1 MGLGSEVKKAS
12 VKRIYRLAKA
22 NVCFLQETKLELVT
36 MDVVRKLWGDDNC
49 EFRFVA
55 VTGRSGGLL
64 TMWNKYEFLLL
75 KEWSDGRLLVIKG
88 RWVKEDLEV
97 VLINVY
103 APNLVY
109 EQNILWGV
117 LTEVIIQ
124 FASPWIRGG
133 DFNVVQ
139 CRSERSRCVG
149 SAKGSREFDN
159 FIQTCKLIDLPLV
172 GKKFTWYEPDNK
184 KSRLDRF
191 LVEEHWLIQIKD
203 LQQLG
208 LKRSVSDHIPIL
220 LADVEI
226 DWGPKPFKFINGW
239 FKKKECASLIEKGWS
254 NIGSLNG
261 HLTRKLR
268 KLKGVLKKWNGD
280 NCNVLEN
287 RIVEYEDRIKVLDG
301 ISDKRVLNEGEME
314 GLKRLNVEVWDAM
327 KFKESLW
334 QQKSRMMWLKEG
346 DANTAFFHRAAKIK
360 AKRKTIYRMK
370 IGRVYDF
377 FKNHFRGCGRN
388 WRMEMELDFKRLKES
403 EVEKLE
409 VPFSIEEIRDAIWSC
424 EEFKAPGPNGF
435 NMCFF
440 IKCSNTVKD
449 DVFRMM
455 SDFHRTGKME
465 RSFNCSFIA
474 LIPKMDN
481 SNEIADF
488 RPICLVCSLYKI
500 VAKVLS

>member
-1 MGLGSEVKKAS
+1 M
-12 VKRIYRLAKA
+12 R
-22 NVCFLQETKLELVT
+22 ETKLKLVT

-55 VTGRSGGLL
+55 ATGRSGGLL
-64 TMWNKYEFLLL
+64 TMWNKDEFLLL

-103 APNLVY
+103 ASNLVY

-117 LTEVIIQ
+117 LTELIIQ

-254 NIGSLNG
+254 NIGSFEWAFN
-261 HLTRKLR
+261 K
-268 KLKGVLKKWNGD
+268 
-280 NCNVLEN
+280 
-287 RIVEYEDRIKVLDG
+287 
-301 ISDKRVLNEGEME
+301 
-314 GLKRLNVEVWDAM
+314 EVAT
-327 KFKESLW
+327 
-334 QQKSRMMWLKEG
+334 
-346 DANTAFFHRAAKIK
+346 N
-360 AKRKTIYRMK
+360 
-370 IGRVYDF
+370 
-377 FKNHFRGCGRN
+377 
-388 WRMEMELDFKRLKES
+388 
-403 EVEKLE
+403 
-409 VPFSIEEIRDAIWSC
+409 
-424 EEFKAPGPNGF
+424 
-435 NMCFF
+435 
-440 IKCSNTVKD
+440 
-449 DVFRMM
+449 
-455 SDFHRTGKME
+455 
-465 RSFNCSFIA
+465 
-474 LIPKMDN
+474 
-481 SNEIADF
+481 
-488 RPICLVCSLYKI
+488 
-500 VAKVLS
+500 

>member
-1 MGLGSEVKKAS
+1 M
-12 VKRIYRLAKA
+12 R
-22 NVCFLQETKLELVT
+22 ETKLELVT

-55 VTGRSGGLL
+55 ATGRSGGLL
-64 TMWNKYEFLLL
+64 TMWNKDEFLLL

-109 EQNILWGV
+109 EQSILWGV
-117 LTEVIIQ
+117 LTELIIQ

-149 SAKGSREFDN
+149 STKGSREFDN

-370 IGRVYDF
+370 IGR
-377 FKNHFRGCGRN
+377 
-388 WRMEMELDFKRLKES
+388 S
-403 EVEKLE
+403 
-409 VPFSIEEIRDAIWSC
+409 
-424 EEFKAPGPNGF
+424 
-435 NMCFF
+435 
-440 IKCSNTVKD
+440 
-449 DVFRMM
+449 
-455 SDFHRTGKME
+455 
-465 RSFNCSFIA
+465 
-474 LIPKMDN
+474 
-481 SNEIADF
+481 
-488 RPICLVCSLYKI
+488 
-500 VAKVLS
+500 